1 MTGHAYTPA
10 STLHVSPITMPI
22 SPRRPSLLRPLLT
35 ALTLLA
41 GSGVGH
47 GAATERTPLRPL
59 TLSTTA
65 ATDEARVIVKF
76 RTTRLATAM
85 ATPSGGSTTDV
96 APPRRAQAL
105 GQRVG
110 LTLADGPGVGSD
122 MQVVRARGMSSAALA
137 SKLAAD
143 SQVEYAV
150 EDRRRLPHAVVS
162 DPLYGVTVGGSP
174 SAGQW
179 YLRAPTVATPAAA
192 NVEGAWNVTTGSAGV
207 VVAVLDSGV
216 RRLHPDLDGKLL
228 PGYDF
233 IDEPIVSNDGNGRD
247 SNPSDPGDWVSSS
260 DTRAY
265 PTTLDCGT
273 SDSSWHGT
281 QMAGL
286 IAAATNNGTGMA
298 GVGRH
303 VRVLPVRVLGKC
315 GGYDSDIVAAMRW
328 AAGLHVDGV
337 PDNPNPARVLNLS
350 LGFEGNCTVTA
361 STAASDPARLYTD
374 TINELTSRGVA
385 VVSSAGN
392 DSKAVN
398 LPANCPGV
406 IAVGAVRHS
415 GTKAGY
421 SSLGTQVA
429 LSAPGGNCV
438 NADAGSECL
447 YPILST
453 TNSGTTSPS
462 CSTYT
467 TGSGSHGVGT
477 SYAAPQVAGTIA
489 LMLSAR
495 PSLTLAQI
503 TSLLRST
510 ARPFPTSGGAD
521 AAVRAC
527 SSTTS
532 TVQEECYCTTATCG
546 AGLLDAAAAVRAAAG
561 AMPVARLG
569 DAATRVL
576 QGGTL
581 ALDAIGSSATTG
593 QSISGYQWRLTGGTT
608 LASFN
613 GTTGAS
619 TAALTAS
626 GSGLVTVELSVSDS
640 SGAIGT
646 SSAVI
651 RTGAAPAAT
660 CGTDA
665 TDDAGTPA
673 SSGGGGGGAMDL
685 RWLAGLAAAVLV
697 LAGLNR
703 RAARA

>member
-1 MTGHAYTPA
+1 
-10 STLHVSPITMPI
+10 MPTF
-22 SPRRPSLLRPLLT
+22 PRRPSLLRPLLT
-35 ALTLLA
+35 ALTLLV
-41 GSGVGH
+41 GSGL
-47 GAATERTPLRPL
+47 GAATERAPLRTL
-59 TLSTTA
+59 TLPGTTA
-65 ATDEARVIVKF
+65 SDEARVIVKF

-85 ATPSGGSTTDV
+85 AATSGGTTADV
-96 APPRRAQAL
+96 TPPRRAQAL

-122 MQVVRARGMSSAALA
+122 MQVVRAHGMSSAALA
-137 SKLAAD
+137 RKLAAD

-162 DPLYGVTVGGSP
+162 DPLYGATLGGSP
-174 SAGQW
+174 ASGQW

-247 SNPSDPGDWVSSS
+247 SNPSDPGDWVSSG

-337 PDNPNPARVLNLS
+337 PDNPYPARVLNLS
-350 LGFEGNCTVTA
+350 LGFAED
-361 STAASDPARLYTD
+361 SDSPGCPRIYSDVMA
-374 TINELTSRGVA
+374 ELSSRNVA
-385 VVSSAGN
+385 VVASAGN
-392 DSKAVN
+392 DHLSVN
-398 LPANCPGV
+398 VPALCSGV
-406 IAVGAVRHS
+406 IAVGAVRHT

-421 SSLGTQVA
+421 SSLGPQVT

-438 NADAGSECL
+438 NGEAGSECL

-467 TGSGSHGVGT
+467 RDNIGT

-489 LMLSAR
+489 LMLSSR
-495 PSLTLAQI
+495 PSLTLTQI
-503 TSLLRST
+503 TTLLRST
-510 ARPFPTSGGAD
+510 ARPFPSSGGTREVTTCQLPPTAD
-521 AAVRAC
+521 QANG
-527 SSTTS
+527 
-532 TVQEECYCTTATCG
+532 QDCYCTTGLCG

-593 QSISGYQWRLTGGTT
+593 QSISGYQWRLTGGGT
-608 LASFN
+608 LASFS
-613 GTTGAS
+613 GTTSAS

-673 SSGGGGGGAMDL
+673 SSGGGGGGGAMDL

>member
-1 MTGHAYTPA
+1 
-10 STLHVSPITMPI
+10 MPTF
-22 SPRRPSLLRPLLT
+22 PRRPSLLRPLLT
-35 ALTLLA
+35 ALTLLV
-41 GSGVGH
+41 GSGL
-47 GAATERTPLRPL
+47 GAATERAPLRTL
-59 TLSTTA
+59 TLPGTTA
-65 ATDEARVIVKF
+65 SDEARVIVKF

-85 ATPSGGSTTDV
+85 AATSGGTTADV
-96 APPRRAQAL
+96 TPPRRAQAL

-137 SKLAAD
+137 RKLAAD

-162 DPLYGVTVGGSP
+162 DPLYGATLGGSP
-174 SAGQW
+174 ASGQW

-247 SNPSDPGDWVSSS
+247 SNPSDPGDWVSSG

-337 PDNPNPARVLNLS
+337 PDNPYPARVLNLS

-361 STAASDPARLYTD
+361 STSASDPARLYND
-374 TINELTSRGVA
+374 TIGELTGRGVA

-453 TNSGTTSPS
+453 TNSGATSPS

-495 PSLTLAQI
+495 PTLTLAQI

-510 ARPFPTSGGAD
+510 ARPFPTSGAD
-521 AAVRAC
+521 ATVRAC
-527 SSTTS
+527 SSTS
-532 TVQEECYCTTATCG
+532 GAIQEECYCTTTTCG

-561 AMPVARLG
+561 TMPVARLG

-593 QSISGYQWRLTGGTT
+593 QSISGYQWRLTGGGT
-608 LASFN
+608 LASFS
-613 GTTGAS
+613 GTTSAS

-651 RTGAAPAAT
+651 RTGAAPAAA

-673 SSGGGGGGAMDL
+673 SSGGGGGGGAMDL